1 MAADKPRD
9 KLLEDT
15 AKQFTI
21 QTLNLTERELGRG
34 SYGAVRVAV
43 YRGKE
48 CVVKEIFPHIQQS
61 HVQKSRKAQDA
72 FLGEINTLS
81 TLRHPCIVQFLG
93 VHYQD
98 GAPLPLLVMEKMH
111 QSLHNFVEKTPDC
124 PPHVIASILR
134 DIACGLTYLH
144 AKNVIHRDLKADN
157 ILLTSSNDAKIG
169 DLGVAKVMASFNE
182 GQHMTKE
189 PGNTAHMPPEAQVD
203 KAKYT
208 TKLDI
213 FSFGCVTIYSVV
225 KQVPIPTDKFRR
237 LESQE
242 AYERVDEITR
252 RKKYLDK
259 MDHVLCLHDLAK
271 ECLSDEPKHRP
282 EPTELVERLTQAMEE
297 LKEGDDLESPSKDSL
312 VKENAA
318 LQQQVDEHFN
328 WKRICFLLVIAFF
341 ILYFIHWVSICN
353 EAANASPRLQQ
364 ACTPILNIEQTVET
378 MLGSAKDT
386 LYSLTKGNFF

>member
-1 MAADKPRD
+1 MADKR
-9 KLLEDT
+9 LEGT

-21 QTLNLTERELGRG
+21 ENLDLTDRELGRG

-48 CVVKEIFPHIQQS
+48 CVVKEIYPHIQAS

-93 VHYQD
+93 VYYQD

-111 QSLHNFVEKTPDC
+111 HSLHKFVMDTPDC
-124 PPHVIASILR
+124 SLHTIASILR
-134 DIACGLTYLH
+134 DVACGLAYLH
-144 AKNVIHRDLKADN
+144 ARNVIHRDLKADN
-157 ILLTSSNDAKIG
+157 ILLTVNNSAKIG
-169 DLGVAKVMASFNE
+169 DLGVAKVMANLSE

-189 PGNTAHMPPEAQVD
+189 PGNIAHMPPEAQVD

-252 RKKYLDK
+252 RKKYLEK
-259 MDHVLCLHDLAK
+259 MEHVPCLHDLAK
-271 ECLSDEPKHRP
+271 VCLSDEPKQRP
-282 EPTELVERLTQAMEE
+282 EPAALVERLTQAMEE
-297 LKEGDDLESPSKDSL
+297 LKEDNGLQSQSKDSL
-312 VKENAA
+312 VKEIAD
-318 LQQQVDEHFN
+318 LQQQVNENSN
-328 WKRICFLLVIAFF
+328 WKRICFLLVIVLF
-341 ILYFIHWVSICN
+341 IFYTIHWIGICN
-353 EAANASPRLQQ
+353 EAGNASPRLKQ
-364 ACTPILNIEQTVET
+364 ACTPILNMEHTVET
-378 MLGSAKDT
+378 ILGSFRDT
-386 LYSLTKGNFF
+386 GEVKIY

>member
-1 MAADKPRD
+1 MAADRR
-9 KLLEDT
+9 LEDS

-21 QTLNLTERELGRG
+21 KTLGLTERELGRG

-48 CVVKEIFPHIQQS
+48 CVIKEIYPHIQAS
-61 HVQKSRKAQDA
+61 HVQKSRKAQEA
-72 FLGEINTLS
+72 FLSEINTLS
-81 TLRHPCIVQFLG
+81 VLRHPCIVQFLG

-98 GAPLPLLVMEKMH
+98 DAPLPLLVMEKMH
-111 QSLHNFVEKTPDC
+111 QSLHKFIMDTPNC
-124 PPHVIASILR
+124 SLHVIAGILR
-134 DIACGLTYLH
+134 DVACGLAYLH
-144 AKNVIHRDLKADN
+144 AEKVIHRDLKADN
-157 ILLTSSNDAKIG
+157 ILLTSNNNAKIG
-169 DLGVAKVMASFNE
+169 DLGVAKVAATLQE

-252 RKKYLDK
+252 RRKYLEK
-259 MDHVLCLHDLAK
+259 MEDVPSLYDLAK
-271 ECLSDEPKHRP
+271 ECLSDEPDERP
-282 EPTELVERLTQAMEE
+282 EPTVLVERLTQTMEE
-297 LKEGDDLESPSKDSL
+297 FKEDDGLKSQSKDSL
-312 VKENAA
+312 VQEISE
-318 LQQQVDEHFN
+318 LRQQVNENGN
-328 WKRICFLLVIAFF
+328 WKRICFLLVIILFF
-341 ILYFIHWVSICN
+341 FYVIHWVSICN
-353 EAANASPRLQQ
+353 DAGNTSTRLKQ
-364 ACTPILNIEQTVET
+364 ACAPILKIEET
-378 MLGSAKDT
+378 LLD
-386 LYSLTKGNFF
+386 SLNLLMKRKFF